1 MNRLLPIEAID
12 LLTESST
19 PRPIA
24 SIRITAA
31 TPITMPS
38 IVRAA
43 RMRLAAIAANA
54 SRSIARITRPS

>member
-1 MNRLLPIEAID
+1 MEAID

-24 SIRITAA
+24 SIRMTAA

-38 IVRAA
+38 MVSAA
-43 RMRLAAIAANA
+43 RIRLAAIAANA
-54 SRSIARITRPS
+54 SRSIAKITTPS